1 MSFVRKSSRILGRT
15 PYLVGKIDIPS
26 SVKLE
31 TNGEHLA
38 VSGELGTLRTDLKK
52 LDTKGCSALK
62 LLPEERQL
70 AVACCDKEFF
80 GTIQTLIK
88 NSINV
93 SPVAKAILPSGML
106 LLHKIL

>member
-15 PYLVGKIDIPS
+15 PYLVGKIDVPS
-26 SVKLE
+26 TVKVE
-31 TNGEHLA
+31 TNGEHIS
-38 VSGELGTLRTDLKK
+38 VTGVLGTVRTDLRK

-62 LLPEERQL
+62 ILPEERQI

-88 NSINV
+88 NSISV
-93 SPVAKAILPSGML
+93 RQLFSSP
-106 LLHKIL
+106 

>member
-15 PYLVGKIDIPS
+15 PYLVGKIDVPNT
-26 SVKLE
+26 VKVE
-31 TNGEHLA
+31 TNGEHLS
-38 VSGELGTLRTDLKK
+38 VTGVLGTVRTDLRR
-52 LDTKGCSALK
+52 LDTKGCSALRI
-62 LLPEERQL
+62 LPEDRQI

-93 SPVAKAILPSGML
+93 RHLFSLSR
-106 LLHKIL
+106 